1 MSGTR
6 TELACLKAAI
16 ADLPKVQPITAR
28 IDTATTDRLTAWA
41 RNHLASMTP
50 ERRAELER
58 DA

>member
-6 TELACLKAAI
+6 TELACLNAAI

-28 IDTATTDRLTAWA
+28 VDMATTDRLTAWA
-41 RNHLASMTP
+41 KAHLASLTP

-58 DA
+58 DQ